1 MTGDDEKLMEAL
13 PPVEQEAADGIRRME
28 SLLVFHAELHQARTR
43 THAFTEQMPWLTTGQ
58 REEIAQLYTEQ
69 HLALSKKVMR
79 ALVAHITELR
89 SHYTTR
95 YETLK
100 RRVCCTTI
108 VVLTALAAF
117 CVHNIL
123 VSGPD

>member
-1 MTGDDEKLMEAL
+1 MTGDDEKMEGL

-28 SLLVFHAELHQARTR
+28 SLLVFHAELHQARTGA
-43 THAFTEQMPWLTTGQ
+43 HAFTEQMPWLTTGQ

-69 HLALSKKVMR
+69 HLELSKKVMR

-89 SHYTTR
+89 SKYTAR

-108 VVLTALAAF
+108 VVLTALAGW
-117 CVHNIL
+117 CVHSML
-123 VSGPD
+123 VAGPD